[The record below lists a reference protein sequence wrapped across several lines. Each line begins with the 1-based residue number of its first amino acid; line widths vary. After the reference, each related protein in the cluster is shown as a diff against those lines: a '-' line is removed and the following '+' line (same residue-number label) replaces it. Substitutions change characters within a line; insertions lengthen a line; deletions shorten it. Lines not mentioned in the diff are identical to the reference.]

1 MSFKDYYREHIHE
14 LNEATT
20 KGIPSEVIR
29 SADDLPSL
37 IKSFTKATKDRLG
50 KSIDMKKC
58 TFKDC
63 KVGDFTRA
71 VRDCKKLDKPRF
83 FLVSTDYGDDDDTVA
98 FAIVSNKG
106 LYTDF
111 SGKFFDTNSYEYDE
125 FERIGQTYIQEF
137 FE

>member
-1 MSFKDYYREHIHE
+1 MSFKEYCQEH
-14 LNEATT
+14 LNEAT
-20 KGIPSEVIR
+20 KGIPADVIH

-37 IKSFTKATKDRLG
+37 IKSFTRATKDRLG

-83 FLVSTDYGDDDDTVA
+83 FLVSTNYHDDDDTVA
-98 FAIVSNKG
+98 YAIVSKDG

-111 SGKFFDTNSYEYDE
+111 SGKYFDTNSYEYDE